1 MDRLAEIFGK
11 ENVLK
16 DEPMSRH
23 TTFRIGGAADFFVKV
38 QTISQLQEAMRYLKK
53 EQIPFYIVGNGSN
66 LLVRDEG
73 VRGVVLQL
81 GERFSGY
88 EFLHETP
95 GSVAQSGT
103 AVDKNQIV
111 MVRAKAGSLLG
122 RLGKEFAEYSL
133 SGFEFASGIPG
144 TLGGAVYMN
153 AGAYGGEIKDILVR
167 ATLMDMDGSLFEFT
181 NQQMQF
187 GYRKSIAAE
196 KNYIVLEADL
206 ALHASSTE
214 EVLAKV
220 EECNELA
227 PLHNPAN
234 LIGIRACQDLM
245 PNVPMVG
252 VFDTAFHQTMP
263 KVAYLY
269 GLPYEMYVKYGLRRY
284 GFHGTSHKYVARQAA
299 EMMGEHMSDLRFIT
313 CHLGN
318 GASIAAIKY
327 GKSIDTSMGYTP
339 LEGLVMGTR
348 SGEIDPAIIPFLMEK
363 ENMNAQQID
372 DYLNRRS
379 GILGISGLS
388 SDFRDLESA
397 ANRGDERSQ
406 LAIDIFAYK
415 VKKYIGGYVA
425 AMGGVDAIIFTAGL
439 GENSPFMRD
448 KICNGLEYLGT
459 RIDPELNKLRGKQME
474 ISIKRAR
481 VKIFVIP
488 TNEELVI
495 ARDTLNIC
503 RRIIKL

>member
-1 MDRLAEIFGK
+1 MIIFVVNCGSSSIKYQLLNMNGEQVLAKGLIERIGMEGSVLKHTPTGKYTVDISAEIPDHSVGIQMALDALTN
-11 ENVLK
+11 EEYGVIDSM
-16 DEPMSRH
+16 DE
-23 TTFRIGGAADFFVKV
+23 IDA
-38 QTISQLQEAMRYLKK
+38 
-53 EQIPFYIVGNGSN
+53 VGH
-66 LLVRDEG
+66 R
-73 VRGVVLQL
+73 VVHG
-81 GERFSGY
+81 GERF
-88 EFLHETP
+88 TD
-95 GSVAQSGT
+95 SVLISDDVLNGIEAC
-103 AVDKNQIV
+103 
-111 MVRAKAGSLLG
+111 
-122 RLGKEFAEYSL
+122 AE
-133 SGFEFASGIPG
+133 I
-144 TLGGAVYMN
+144 
-153 AGAYGGEIKDILVR
+153 
-167 ATLMDMDGSLFEFT
+167 
-181 NQQMQF
+181 
-187 GYRKSIAAE
+187 
-196 KNYIVLEADL
+196 
-206 ALHASSTE
+206 
-214 EVLAKV
+214 
-220 EECNELA
+220 A
-227 PLHNPAN
+227 PLHNPPN
-234 LIGIRACQDLM
+234 LYGIKACMRLM
-245 PNVPMVG
+245 YNTPQVA
-252 VFDTAFHQTMP
+252 VFDTAFHQAMP

-284 GFHGTSHKYVARQAA
+284 GFHGTSHKYVAQQAA

>member
-1 MDRLAEIFGK
+1 MIIFVVNCGSSSIKYQLLNMDGEQVLAKGLIERIGMEGSVLKHTPTGKYTVDISAEIPDHSIGIQMALDALTN
-11 ENVLK
+11 EEYGVIHSM
-16 DEPMSRH
+16 DE
-23 TTFRIGGAADFFVKV
+23 IDA
-38 QTISQLQEAMRYLKK
+38 
-53 EQIPFYIVGNGSN
+53 VGH
-66 LLVRDEG
+66 R
-73 VRGVVLQL
+73 VVHG
-81 GERFSGY
+81 GERF
-88 EFLHETP
+88 TD
-95 GSVAQSGT
+95 SVLISDDVLNGIEAC
-103 AVDKNQIV
+103 
-111 MVRAKAGSLLG
+111 
-122 RLGKEFAEYSL
+122 AE
-133 SGFEFASGIPG
+133 I
-144 TLGGAVYMN
+144 
-153 AGAYGGEIKDILVR
+153 
-167 ATLMDMDGSLFEFT
+167 
-181 NQQMQF
+181 
-187 GYRKSIAAE
+187 
-196 KNYIVLEADL
+196 
-206 ALHASSTE
+206 
-214 EVLAKV
+214 
-220 EECNELA
+220 A
-227 PLHNPAN
+227 PLHNPPN
-234 LIGIRACQDLM
+234 LYGIKACMRLM
-245 PNVPMVG
+245 YNTPQVA

-263 KVAYLY
+263 RVAYLY

-284 GFHGTSHKYVARQAA
+284 GFHGTSHKYVAQQAA

-459 RIDPELNKLRGKQME
+459 RVDPELNKLRGKQME

>member
-1 MDRLAEIFGK
+1 MIIFVVNCGSSSIKYQLLNMDGEQVLAKGLIERIGMEGSVLKHTPTGKYTVDISAEIPDYSIGIQMALDALTN
-11 ENVLK
+11 EEYGVIHSM
-16 DEPMSRH
+16 DE
-23 TTFRIGGAADFFVKV
+23 IDA
-38 QTISQLQEAMRYLKK
+38 
-53 EQIPFYIVGNGSN
+53 VGH
-66 LLVRDEG
+66 R
-73 VRGVVLQL
+73 VVHG
-81 GERFSGY
+81 GERF
-88 EFLHETP
+88 TD
-95 GSVAQSGT
+95 SVLISDDVLNGIEAC
-103 AVDKNQIV
+103 
-111 MVRAKAGSLLG
+111 
-122 RLGKEFAEYSL
+122 AE
-133 SGFEFASGIPG
+133 I
-144 TLGGAVYMN
+144 
-153 AGAYGGEIKDILVR
+153 
-167 ATLMDMDGSLFEFT
+167 
-181 NQQMQF
+181 
-187 GYRKSIAAE
+187 
-196 KNYIVLEADL
+196 
-206 ALHASSTE
+206 
-214 EVLAKV
+214 
-220 EECNELA
+220 A
-227 PLHNPAN
+227 PLHNPPN
-234 LIGIRACQDLM
+234 LYGIKACMRLM
-245 PNVPMVG
+245 YNTPQVA

-263 KVAYLY
+263 RVAYLY

-284 GFHGTSHKYVARQAA
+284 GFHGTSHKYVAQQAA

-459 RIDPELNKLRGKQME
+459 RVDPELNKLRGKQME

>member
-1 MDRLAEIFGK
+1 MDGEQVLAKGLIERIGMEGSVLKHTPTGKYTVDISAEIPDHSVGIQMAL
-11 ENVLK
+11 EALTNEEYGVIDSM
-16 DEPMSRH
+16 DE
-23 TTFRIGGAADFFVKV
+23 IDA
-38 QTISQLQEAMRYLKK
+38 
-53 EQIPFYIVGNGSN
+53 VGH
-66 LLVRDEG
+66 R
-73 VRGVVLQL
+73 VVHG
-81 GERFSGY
+81 GERF
-88 EFLHETP
+88 TD
-95 GSVAQSGT
+95 SVLISDDVLNGIEAC
-103 AVDKNQIV
+103 
-111 MVRAKAGSLLG
+111 
-122 RLGKEFAEYSL
+122 AE
-133 SGFEFASGIPG
+133 I
-144 TLGGAVYMN
+144 
-153 AGAYGGEIKDILVR
+153 
-167 ATLMDMDGSLFEFT
+167 
-181 NQQMQF
+181 
-187 GYRKSIAAE
+187 
-196 KNYIVLEADL
+196 
-206 ALHASSTE
+206 
-214 EVLAKV
+214 
-220 EECNELA
+220 A
-227 PLHNPAN
+227 PLHNPPN
-234 LIGIRACQDLM
+234 LYGIKACMRLM
-245 PNVPMVG
+245 YNTPQVA

-263 KVAYLY
+263 KVASLY
-269 GLPYEMYVKYGLRRY
+269 GLPYELYVKYGLRRY
-284 GFHGTSHKYVARQAA
+284 GFHGTSHKYVAQQAA